1 MKTLVLLDS
10 HAILHRAYHALPPF
24 TSKKTG
30 EPTGGL
36 YGFSTMLIRVIK
48 ELKPDYIA
56 AAVDLPA
63 PTFRD
68 MLYKEY
74 KAKRP
79 EADMELISQLK
90 RLPDLIHAFGIEV
103 LSAPGFE
110 ADDILG
116 TIVEQTQKNPTTAS
130 QLDGLRVIIVSG
142 DMDTLQL
149 VEGESV
155 LVYTMRRGM
164 EDTVLYDEN
173 KMKERFGFPPTA
185 LPDFKGL
192 KGDPSDNIIGV
203 KGIGEKTATDII
215 KNFGT
220 LENLY
225 KELEK
230 ISPSRFAGASA
241 RRAGGAG
248 ILKERIV
255 KLLLEHKKDAFFSKM
270 LATIRRDAPIKFSA
284 KGGSASG
291 GQVPG
296 SKFQVDKEVLITMFE
311 ELGFD
316 SLIKRLEGV

>member
-24 TSKKTG
+24 KSKKTG

-36 YGFSTMLIRVIK
+36 YGFSTMLLKVIK

-56 AAVDLPA
+56 AALDLPQ

-68 MLYKEY
+68 ALYKEY

-79 EADMELISQLK
+79 EAEDDLVSQLK
-90 RLPDLIHAFGIEV
+90 RLPQLIEAFGIRA

-110 ADDILG
+110 ADDVLG
-116 TIVEQTQKNPTTAS
+116 TVAEKFRRNPPAG
-130 QLDGLRVIIVSG
+130 GLKIIIVSG
-142 DMDTLQL
+142 DADVLQL
-149 VEGESV
+149 VDGSKV

-164 EDTVLYDEN
+164 EDTVIYDEN
-173 KMKERFGFPPTA
+173 KVKERFGFSPEA

-215 KNFGT
+215 KNYGT

-225 KELEK
+225 KEIERPFDK
-230 ISPSRFAGASA
+230 VRGKPFGKAQGK
-241 RRAGGAG
+241 GGL
-248 ILKERIV
+248 LKDRIV
-255 KLLLEHKKDAFFSKM
+255 KILLEHKKDAFFSKT
-270 LATIRRDAPIKFSA
+270 LATIRRDAPVEFELEKVKFEINLG
-284 KGGSASG
+284 K
-291 GQVPG
+291 
-296 SKFQVDKEVLITMFE
+296 LRNMFG
-311 ELGFD
+311 ELGFEA
-316 SLIKRLEGV
+316 LIKRLEGFAVQSIF

>member
-24 TSKKTG
+24 RSKKTG
-30 EPTGGL
+30 EPTGAL
-36 YGFSTMLIRVIK
+36 YGFSTMLLRVIK
-48 ELKPDYIA
+48 ELKPDYITA
-56 AAVDLPA
+56 AIDLPT

-68 MLYKEY
+68 ELYKEY

-79 EADMELISQLK
+79 EAEADLISQLK
-90 RLPDLIHAFGIEV
+90 RLPDLISAFGIEV

-116 TIVEQTQKNPTTAS
+116 TITEKLKKNKD
-130 QLDGLRVIIVSG
+130 LKIIIVSG
-142 DMDTLQL
+142 DADVFQL
-149 VEGESV
+149 VEGDAV

-164 EDTVLYDEN
+164 EDTVMYDE
-173 KMKERFGFPPTA
+173 KKVFERFGFGPKL

-203 KGIGEKTATDII
+203 KGIGEKIATDII

-225 KELEK
+225 EKLEVGDGRLEVGK
-230 ISPSRFAGASA
+230 I
-241 RRAGGAG
+241 
-248 ILKERIV
+248 IKERV
-255 KLLLEHKKDAFFSKM
+255 VNLLLEHKKDALFSKM
-270 LATIRRDAPIKFSA
+270 LATIRRDAPIKFEIQST
-284 KGGSASG
+284 
-291 GQVPG
+291 
-296 SKFQVDKEVLITMFE
+296 KFEINKEKLARIFE

-316 SLIKRLEGV
+316 SLIKRLEGL